1 LLSLQVPM
9 DQPLNGLA
17 MITRFTRNKPLAED
31 KAQAEKEQAGE
42 AVARKTQAAAAAQ
55 QRVLPGA
62 TWQLRR
68 AMPGKG
74 EAAAVIA

>member
-1 LLSLQVPM
+1 M

-31 KAQAEKEQAGE
+31 EEQAGE
-42 AVARKTQAAAAAQ
+42 AVAHQTKAAAQ

-74 EAAAVIA
+74 EAAAVVA

>member
-1 LLSLQVPM
+1 M

-17 MITRFTRNKPLAED
+17 MITRFTRNKPLAE
-31 KAQAEKEQAGE
+31 EKEAGE
-42 AVARKTQAAAAAQ
+42 VEEAEAHQTKAAAQ

-74 EAAAVIA
+74 QGQAAAVVA